1 MGAGVAIAALGSAAA
16 YITKTLA
23 QVSWPAIVIGIAG
36 ALLLVMLPMA
46 IVAFL
51 KLRKRD
57 LSVILEG
64 SGWGINAPMRL
75 THRQAHFFTQRPKY
89 PKGSKGIF
97 RLPWRA
103 LTIILI
109 LLIAFA
115 TAAYLILH
123 VKSDSPSRKPVP
135 QAQNPPAQTTQN

>member
-16 YITKTLA
+16 YITKTLS
-23 QVSWPAIVIGIAG
+23 QVSWLAIVIGIAG

-46 IVAFL
+46 TIAFL

-57 LSVILEG
+57 LSGILEG
-64 SGWGINAPMRL
+64 SGWGLNAPMRL

-89 PKGSKGIF
+89 PKGSKGTF

-123 VKSDSPSRKPVP
+123 VKTDSPSRKPVP
-135 QAQNPPAQTTQN
+135 QEQNLPAQTTQN